1 MVWDTAIT
9 LPTVTIVICTHNRA
23 GVVARAVHAA
33 IAQARV
39 HDAEVLVVDN
49 ASTDDTAS
57 IVAALAR
64 DHGRILRVVR
74 ESIVGLSAARNRALA
89 EARSPIVAF
98 LDDDAVPHP
107 GWLAALIAA
116 YASDEVACVG
126 GPIRLRFTGS
136 PPPWLTSDFHA
147 ALTAYDQGPDPRRL
161 HDCPSWEYPY
171 GANVS
176 FRVAAVR
183 RVGGFATRF
192 GHRGRR
198 QLQHEE
204 TDLCLRLDRAGA
216 DIRYAPDAVVDH
228 WVMADRLTPAF
239 FLARHWQR
247 GQSGAMCELVN
258 RGWRRALHRFRWW
271 DSRFLFVAP
280 YRARD
285 PIDPGRLLA
294 ECRRRE
300 AVGYLIGLAR
310 GVFLVRNPERPSI
323 APTGTSIGLARP

>member
-1 MVWDTAIT
+1 MVWETAA
-9 LPTVTIVICTHNRA
+9 VEMSATIVICTHNRA
-23 GVVARAVHAA
+23 RVVSRAVDAA
-33 IAQARV
+33 VAQARA

-49 ASTDDTAS
+49 ASTDDTPA
-57 IVAALAR
+57 VLAALAR
-64 DHGRILRVVR
+64 DHGPRLRVVR

-89 EARSPIVAF
+89 EARAPIVAF

-107 GWLAALIAA
+107 GWLAALVAP
-116 YASDEVACVG
+116 YAGDEVACVG
-126 GPIRLRFTGS
+126 GPIRLRFTSS
-136 PPPWLTSDFHA
+136 PPAWLTSEFHA
-147 ALTAYDQGPDPRRL
+147 ALTAYDQGPHPRRL

-183 RVGGFATRF
+183 RVGGFATHF

-204 TDLCLRLDRAGA
+204 TDLCLRLDRAGRE
-216 DIRYAPDAVVDH
+216 IRYAPDAVVDH
-228 WVMADRLTPAF
+228 WVMPDRLSPAF

-300 AVGYLIGLAR
+300 AVGYLTGLAR
-310 GVFLVRNPERPSI
+310 GVLLARRPEHPGL
-323 APTGTSIGLARP
+323 APAGTSIGVARP